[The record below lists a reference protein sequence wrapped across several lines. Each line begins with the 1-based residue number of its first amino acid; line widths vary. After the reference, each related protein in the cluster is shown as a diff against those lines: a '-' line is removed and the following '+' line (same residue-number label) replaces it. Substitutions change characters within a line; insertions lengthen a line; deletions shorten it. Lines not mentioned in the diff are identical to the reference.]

1 MKNAVRAGQSQTYQ
15 KYPNAKNTNTMV
27 NAMTTKLATQRLAMF
42 QYDLQHGMTISEALT
57 KHNLT
62 FKQAFQE
69 FHGYQKKNQNRKN
82 GNKQRIEKTTNE
94 QYIYARDDRY
104 YLRKCIKNESKF
116 FGVYRTLE
124 DAIKVRDYCIRYG
137 WKQHSIDRYCEE
149 LGVERLKHKY
159 KRRNRRY
166 H

>member
-1 MKNAVRAGQSQTYQ
+1 
-15 KYPNAKNTNTMV
+15 
-27 NAMTTKLATQRLAMF
+27 MTTKLTTQRLAMF
-42 QYDLQHGMTISEALT
+42 QYGLKHGMTISEALT

-69 FHGYQKKNQNRKN
+69 FHEYQKKNQNREN
-82 GNKQRIEKTTNE
+82 GKKQRIEKTTNE
-94 QYIYARDDRY
+94 QYIYARDGRY

-124 DAIKVRDYCIRYG
+124 DAMKVMDYCIQYG